1 VNIDSAIMF
10 DFSDGNSASLAC
22 EMLQQLGYSPVQ
34 HESNRV
40 HIHVEGSDLTSAL
53 EIAQAYGGTFVEQS
67 EIEEDTMTGS
77 AYALNAI
84 TIPAHVVNEDL
95 IAAEEGEA
103 GYSSE
108 FLPDPRD
115 YDYFSGDVH
124 A

>member
-1 VNIDSAIMF
+1 MNIDSAIMF